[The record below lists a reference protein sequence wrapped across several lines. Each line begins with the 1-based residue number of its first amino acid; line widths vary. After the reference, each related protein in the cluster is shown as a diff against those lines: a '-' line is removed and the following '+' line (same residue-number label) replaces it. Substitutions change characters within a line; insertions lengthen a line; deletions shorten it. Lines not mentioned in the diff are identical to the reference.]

1 MTYREILA
9 RVDHTLL
16 KQGATWEQIKAVCDS
31 WAADHGA
38 ELILSIPTN
47 EGARLLNEKSGYTVV
62 PPDGYLTIKVFDA
75 QEQPLHIPYADQRT
89 QDRGTSMWAYKLV
102 GQRAQHFEIGV
113 LAAS

>member
-1 MTYREILA
+1 MQPHVRPD
-9 RVDHTLL
+9 RVVESI
-16 KQGATWEQIKAVCDS
+16 GAKASDRRSGAVCDS

-75 QEQPLHIPYADQRT
+75 QEQPTLCIPLRQTSGPADR
-89 QDRGTSMWAYKLV
+89 
-102 GQRAQHFEIGV
+102 H
-113 LAAS
+113 